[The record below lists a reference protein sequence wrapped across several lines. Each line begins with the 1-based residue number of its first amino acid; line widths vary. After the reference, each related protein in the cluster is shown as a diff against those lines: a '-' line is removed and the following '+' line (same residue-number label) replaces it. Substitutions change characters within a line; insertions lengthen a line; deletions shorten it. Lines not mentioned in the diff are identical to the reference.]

1 MGVCNLAPMG
11 RPVGAS
17 SGALAPQRVIVQCAR
32 LLAEL
37 IIVIA
42 GATPVLSA
50 AIPLRISPR
59 LPAPAGAGIRNAA
72 HRPIAGFEIAAL
84 RKVAIKLSLPNASFG
99 ELATS
104 LANPQAAPS
113 A

>member
-1 MGVCNLAPMG
+1 MVVLDLAPMG

-17 SGALAPQRVIVQCAR
+17 SRALAPQRVIVLRVR
-32 LLAEL
+32 LLPEL

-42 GATPVLSA
+42 GAILVLSA
-50 AIPLRISPR
+50 ALALRISPR

-72 HRPIAGFEIAAL
+72 HRPIGSFAIAA
-84 RKVAIKLSLPNASFG
+84 VCNAAIKLSLPNASFG
-99 ELATS
+99 ELASS